1 MFVFPSWPWA
11 YIAGARVNQW
21 AYHRKHMTTV
31 TFVLEVLWRNDLAS
45 AVNYELF
52 NWMSR
57 DRNYFRIL
65 VVLWTKCIP
74 ICTFAKVFSMK
85 TIFCINSWK
94 FSPLKVFHSM
104 VYYDLA
110 IITTYRR
117 HTEWVIAYGLKTILH
132 TTKCCHT
139 TPTVYS
145 LVVSNLLALM
155 FLYSHPPQTIIN
167 W

>member
-1 MFVFPSWPWA
+1 MWISGRTTGSTWPQLLPYLKCCEESA
-11 YIAGARVNQW
+11 PII
-21 AYHRKHMTTV
+21 
-31 TFVLEVLWRNDLAS
+31 NDAAS

-57 DRNYFRIL
+57 DHNYFRIL
-65 VVLWTKCIP
+65 VVLWTKCIL

-94 FSPLKVFHSM
+94 FSPSNFFHSI

-110 IITTYRR
+110 IITACRQR
-117 HTEWVIAYGLKTILH
+117 TEWVIAYGLKTILH
-132 TTKCCHT
+132 TTKSCHT

-145 LVVSNLLALM
+145 LIVSTILALM
-155 FLYSHPPQTIIN
+155 ILYSHPPQTIIYLIVVG
-167 W
+167 